1 MNFNNQNKNISED
14 TINMVKQKG
23 INPEQIKNT
32 DKNALLKSLSP
43 EDAAKINYLL
53 NDKEALDRLLNSDKA
68 KAIMAKLFG
77 QK

>member
-1 MNFNNQNKNISED
+1 MNSNNQNKNLSD
-14 TINMVKQKG
+14 NAKNFLKQKG
-23 INPEQIKNT
+23 IDPEHIKNA
-32 DKNALLKSLSP
+32 DKSSLLKNLSAK
-43 EDAAKINYLL
+43 DAEKINNLL

>member
-1 MNFNNQNKNISED
+1 MNNNNQNKKISED
-14 TINMVKQKG
+14 AKNLLKEKG

-32 DKNALLKSLSP
+32 DKNALLKSLNP
-43 EDAAKINYLL
+43 EDAAKIQGIL

>member
-1 MNFNNQNKNISED
+1 MNSNNQNKNLSD
-14 TINMVKQKG
+14 NAKNFLRQKG
-23 INPEQIKNT
+23 IDPEHIKNA
-32 DKNALLKSLSP
+32 DKSALLKNLSAK
-43 EDAAKINYLL
+43 DAEKINNLL

>member
-1 MNFNNQNKNISED
+1 MNNNNQNKNVSE
-14 TINMVKQKG
+14 NAKSFLKQNG
-23 INPEQIKNT
+23 INPEQIKST
-32 DKNALLKSLSP
+32 DKNALLKSLKP
-43 EDAAKINYLL
+43 EDAAKIQEVL

>member
-1 MNFNNQNKNISED
+1 MNNNQSKNISED
-14 TINMVKQKG
+14 AKNFLKQKG

-32 DKNALLKSLSP
+32 DANTLLKSLNP
-43 EDAAKINYLL
+43 EDAAKIQGIL